1 MVDQQQ
7 EELINKLFNAKA
19 DDWKAAT
26 DNGDLMQCLLIPDEY
41 KLSEE
46 EYDTI
51 MYCGYT
57 FPYTTFESFVK
68 AVSGMTHRSTSPT
81 VVKAVLDGDYF
92 SQLGF
97 IIAGYDEDEFL
108 IRCALCELVHY
119 F

>member
-7 EELINKLFNAKA
+7 EELINKLFNATN
-19 DDWKAAT
+19 DDYKSAT
-26 DNGDLMQCLLIPDEY
+26 DNGYLMQCLLIPAEY

-68 AVSGMTHRSTSPT
+68 AVSGMIHRTISPT

-92 SQLGF
+92 TQMGF
-97 IIAGYDEDEFL
+97 IIAGYDDSEFICKYL
-108 IRCALCELVHY
+108 TV
-119 F
+119 

>member
-7 EELINKLFNAKA
+7 EELINKLFNAKP
-19 DDWKAAT
+19 DEWTSAT
-26 DNGDLMQCLLIPDEY
+26 DNGELMERMLIPDEY

-51 MYCGYT
+51 IYCGHT

-68 AVSGMTHRSTSPT
+68 AVSGMIHRPISPT
-81 VVKAVLDGDYF
+81 VVKAVLDNEYF
-92 SQLGF
+92 THLGF

-108 IRCALCELVHY
+108 CRYAMC
-119 F
+119 